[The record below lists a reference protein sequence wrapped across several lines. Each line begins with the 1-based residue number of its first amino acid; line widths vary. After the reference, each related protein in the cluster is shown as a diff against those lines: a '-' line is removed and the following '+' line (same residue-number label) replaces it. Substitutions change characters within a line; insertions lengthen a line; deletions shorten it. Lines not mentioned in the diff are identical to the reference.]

1 MDKVVFYERGM
12 NEIQGRY
19 DLVKRLIVEG
29 ECKVAMS
36 VYHEVAAYLQFMWNI
51 GLIGYE
57 EYLQLYGVHNDNFDV
72 LFGIC

>member
-1 MDKVVFYERGM
+1 
-12 NEIQGRY
+12 
-19 DLVKRLIVEG
+19 
-29 ECKVAMS
+29 MS